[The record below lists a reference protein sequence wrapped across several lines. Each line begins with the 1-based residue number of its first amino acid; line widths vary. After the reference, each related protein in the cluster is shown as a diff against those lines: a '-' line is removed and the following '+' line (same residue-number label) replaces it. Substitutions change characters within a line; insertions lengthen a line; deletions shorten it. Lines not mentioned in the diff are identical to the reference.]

1 MAKGD
6 EKVLAQL
13 QRYASPEVV
22 WQKARALETKLS
34 SGEFK
39 PVLGKNATA
48 EEVKAYREAHGIPDK
63 PEAYDLGKDLKIDDA
78 DQPLVDLL
86 KKVGHASNQ
95 TPDQVK
101 STVKALKAVQQQM
114 QEQRDLADTQ
124 LKQTCDDALRGE
136 WGGEFRRNVNLI
148 HGLLD
153 LTGGGSGMREAVL
166 DARMPDGRRL
176 GDTPEAMRLLLN
188 VALVQNPAGIVVPGG
203 NGEKGEGI
211 KGELEKLQ
219 KIPAGK
225 KTEAQSTRER
235 DLIDAAVKAGH
246 MDATGA
252 WKA

>member
-6 EKVLAQL
+6 DKVLAQL
-13 QRYASPEVV
+13 QRYASPEAV
-22 WQKARALETKLS
+22 WQKARSLEQKMS
-34 SGEFK
+34 SGELK
-39 PVLGKNATA
+39 PVLAKGATA
-48 EEVKAYREAHGIPDK
+48 EDLKAYREAHGIPDK
-63 PEAYDLGKDLKIDDA
+63 ADGYDLGKDLKIDDA

-86 KKVGHASNQ
+86 KKVGHATHQ
-95 TPDQVK
+95 TPEMVK
-101 STVKALKAVQQQM
+101 GTVKALKQVQQ
-114 QEQRDLADTQ
+114 EIHDQRAQADAQ
-124 LKQTCDDALRGE
+124 LKQTCEDALRTE
-136 WGGEFRRNVNLI
+136 WGGEFRRNVNLV

-153 LTGGGSGMREAVL
+153 LTGGNSGMREAVL

-188 VALVQNPAGIVVPGG
+188 VALAQNPAGIVVPGG

-219 KIPAGK
+219 KIAPAK
-225 KTEAQSTRER
+225 KTEAQSARER

-246 MDATGA
+246 MDANGA